1 MKNAIEHL
9 GHSLASLP
17 HAPEDTV
24 IREGISINEAEKWQK
39 ALISED
45 KYTTSFRVKM
55 SLAGESV
62 LLRLDVN
69 RLVYMTTG
77 LVMLKEEVGGEKSA
91 MIYKLFEK
99 IAGPNRER
107 NRSWVANDL
116 SRYGGGRHLWRRL
129 SWGEGVWLEKDRIER
144 QPAMLQAFEFAEA
157 LKTISQNLIKVEPA
171 GTII

>member
-9 GHSLASLP
+9 EHSLANLP

-24 IREGISINEAEKWQK
+24 IREGISLNEAEKWSR

-62 LLRLDVN
+62 LVRLDVN

-77 LVMLKEEVGGEKSA
+77 LVMLEEEVGGEKSA
-91 MIYKLFEK
+91 MIHKVFEK

-107 NRSWVANDL
+107 NRAWVANDL
-116 SRYGGGRHLWRRL
+116 SKYGGGRHLWRKL
-129 SWGEGVWLEKDRIER
+129 SWGKGAWLEKERIER
-144 QPAMLQAFEFAEA
+144 QPVMLQAFEFAEA
-157 LKTISQNLIKVEPA
+157 LRTISHDLLIIEPVES
-171 GTII
+171 TI